1 MRFIGKILLTFVL
14 LLVLAIVLVYV
25 LLQTR
30 WAAGKLST
38 WVTDNSDYRLAVE
51 KVDHDW
57 STPGRVTLT
66 NVIFGQKNQPETLS
80 AGEVDLD
87 LSWRQIT
94 EPRFFDR
101 VVLVNGRLNVSPSAM
116 NLPLQ
121 ANTLQLSKMALTG
134 NAAGMEIQGQ
144 QINAGISPWQPKP
157 HQLLGDKADFQLS
170 AANLTVNGLP
180 TENVLIQGNL
190 NNKILTLGNFGGDL
204 ARGQLTGKAT
214 QAADGSWNIE
224 NLRLSNVRL
233 QTSKSLSEFFDDFQ
247 TLPKVTLKRLDLI
260 DARLQG
266 TDWAFSDVDLS
277 VQDVTLEKG
286 DWQSDDGEISLNATD
301 MINGNLHIQDPII
314 NLDLTAQG
322 ISIKQATAR
331 WERSLL
337 RTTGNWLRANKR
349 LQLDE
354 LSVAGLEYTLPQ
366 NWRQLWLQSLPDSLA
381 EISIG
386 RLIANRNLI
395 IDIDPQ
401 FPFQLTALDG
411 LGNNLLLARNH
422 QWGIWNGKLN
432 LNASEATFNRND
444 VRRPSITLEASDRQV
459 NISELSAFTKEGL
472 LEATGTVDQ
481 QPQRQFSVKMTGR
494 AVPAN
499 QLENWGWPHLQ
510 LEGNANM
517 QLNLQGQMPANVD
530 YKPTLNGTLQVNG
543 ANGQII
549 NQRMLNG
556 LVSGAAA
563 P

>member
-286 DWQSDDGEISLNATD
+286 DWQSNDGEISLNATD

-366 NWRQLWLQSLPDSLA
+366 NWRQLWLQPLPDSLA

-444 VRRPSITLEASDRQV
+444 VRRPSITLEANDRQV

-472 LEATGTVDQ
+472 LEATGMVDQ

-510 LEGNANM
+510 LDGNANM

>member
-366 NWRQLWLQSLPDSLA
+366 NWRQLWLQPLPDSLA

-444 VRRPSITLEASDRQV
+444 VRRPSITLEANDRQV

-472 LEATGTVDQ
+472 LEATGMVDQ